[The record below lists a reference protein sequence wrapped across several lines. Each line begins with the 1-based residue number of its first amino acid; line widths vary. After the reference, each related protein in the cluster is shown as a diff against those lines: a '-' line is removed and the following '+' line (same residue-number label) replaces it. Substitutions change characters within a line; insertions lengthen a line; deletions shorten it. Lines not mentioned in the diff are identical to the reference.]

1 MEILW
6 NIYANHFDQ
15 FQFVE
20 VRKIKVY
27 FEQIRKPSKNMS
39 FKRRIAITLG
49 VILLGLLLGVLQKWL
64 DGAGS
69 SILPA
74 ILQQLDVG
82 NYFGRLAIWILLG
95 TIISV
100 YSESPLRAAINTFFF
115 FLSMLAGY
123 YLYCNYILGF
133 LPRTY
138 MMMWIVIAF
147 ASFFMAYVCWY
158 AKGEGIIA
166 IFISSIIIGVLLAQ
180 AFNLNIT
187 QGFYVYHYLEVVTWI
202 IGVLLLRRKTKEYAI
217 EIGLSIMVAFVYQ
230 VVMPHWG

>member
-1 MEILW
+1 ME
-6 NIYANHFDQ
+6 
-15 FQFVE
+15 VT
-20 VRKIKVY
+20 KIKAY
-27 FEQIRKPSKNMS
+27 FEQVRKPRENVS
-39 FKRRIAITLG
+39 FKRQTAITLG
-49 VILLGLLLGVLQKWL
+49 VILLGFLLGVLQKWI
-64 DGAGS
+64 DGTGS

-74 ILQQLDVG
+74 ILQQLDIG

-138 MMMWIVIAF
+138 MMMWMVIAF
-147 ASFFMAYVCWY
+147 GSFFMAYICWY
-158 AKGEGIIA
+158 AKGNGTIA
-166 IFISSIIIGVLLAQ
+166 IIISSVIIGILLAQ

-187 QGFYVYHYLEVVTWI
+187 QGFYLYHSLEVLTWL
-202 IGVLLLRRKTKEYAI
+202 IGVILLRRTSKEYAI
-217 EIGLSIMVAFVYQ
+217 EIGLSVVIAFIYQ
-230 VVMPHWG
+230 LVMPHWG

>member
-1 MEILW
+1 MEVL
-6 NIYANHFDQ
+6 
-15 FQFVE
+15 
-20 VRKIKVY
+20 RIKA
-27 FEQIRKPSKNMS
+27 FIEKIRKPRKNVPL
-39 FKRRIAITLG
+39 KRQVAITLG
-49 VILLGLLLGVLQKWL
+49 IILLGFVLGVLQKWM
-64 DGAGS
+64 DGTGS
-69 SILPA
+69 SAVPT
-74 ILQQLDVG
+74 ILQQLDIG
-82 NYFGRLAIWILLG
+82 NYFGRLAIWILLA

-115 FLSMLAGY
+115 FISMLAGY

-147 ASFFMAYVCWY
+147 ASFFLAYVCWY

-166 IFISSIIIGVLLAQ
+166 IFISSIITGVLLAQ

-187 QGFYVYHYLEVVTWI
+187 QGFYVYHYLEVLTWI

>member
-1 MEILW
+1 
-6 NIYANHFDQ
+6 
-15 FQFVE
+15 
-20 VRKIKVY
+20 
-27 FEQIRKPSKNMS
+27 MS

-147 ASFFMAYVCWY
+147 GSFFMAYICWY

-166 IFISSIIIGVLLAQ
+166 LSISSIIIGVLLAQ
-180 AFNLNIT
+180 AFNLNIS
-187 QGFYVYHYLEVVTWI
+187 QGFYMYDLLEVLTWI
-202 IGVLLLRRKTKEYAI
+202 VAVFLLRRKPKEYAI
-217 EIGLSIMVAFVYQ
+217 EIGLSVVIAFIYQ
-230 VVMPHWG
+230 LVMPHWG

>member
-1 MEILW
+1 M
-6 NIYANHFDQ
+6 
-15 FQFVE
+15 
-20 VRKIKVY
+20 RIKA
-27 FEQIRKPSKNMS
+27 FIEKIRKPRKNVPL
-39 FKRRIAITLG
+39 KRQVAITLG
-49 VILLGLLLGVLQKWL
+49 IILLGFVLGVLQKWM
-64 DGAGS
+64 DGTGS
-69 SILPA
+69 SAVPT
-74 ILQQLDVG
+74 ILQQLDIG
-82 NYFGRLAIWILLG
+82 NYFGRLAIWILLA

-115 FLSMLAGY
+115 FISMLAGY

-147 ASFFMAYVCWY
+147 ASFFLAYVCWY

-166 IFISSIIIGVLLAQ
+166 IFISSIITGVLLAQ

-187 QGFYVYHYLEVVTWI
+187 QGFYVYHYLEVLTWI